1 LTKLL
6 PLITEALLVCVL
18 RNAFV
23 PDIQLSK
30 NTVTS
35 RVATAYCNDKSKKST
50 PSRSLGPGNLACVAL
65 RAGGPEWS

>member
-35 RVATAYCNDKSKKST
+35 PGRATLLLT
-50 PSRSLGPGNLACVAL
+50 T
-65 RAGGPEWS
+65 